1 MRYNTNLGEM
11 TVPLN
16 EDLVYVLDYIELQK
30 MRFGQRL
37 DAHINIPEEHNQL
50 HVPKLIVQPLIENA
64 IKHNIER
71 VHSLTIHVYSEVHG
85 QDFIITIK
93 DDGLG
98 ISSTRTE
105 ESIIKA
111 GV

>member
-50 HVPKLIVQPLIENA
+50 QM
-64 IKHNIER
+64 
-71 VHSLTIHVYSEVHG
+71 
-85 QDFIITIK
+85 D
-93 DDGLG
+93 
-98 ISSTRTE
+98 
-105 ESIIKA
+105 
-111 GV
+111 